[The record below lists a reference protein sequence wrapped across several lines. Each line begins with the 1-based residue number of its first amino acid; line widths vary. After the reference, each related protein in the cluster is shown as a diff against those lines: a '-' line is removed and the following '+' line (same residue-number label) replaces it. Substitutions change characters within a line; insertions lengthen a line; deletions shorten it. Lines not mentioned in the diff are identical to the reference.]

1 MTDVIFYGVAGD
13 TDGGHHFYERSG
25 STVCMADR
33 PSLPVEVSR
42 AEMVDARWCFSA
54 PVLGDLPFVD
64 RQPQGRGFIHR
75 VAEWTV
81 ISWWDRSGDFRMGSN
96 AVFFVRGYHQWTEAL
111 RHAREAFPREMRR
124 MEAAYSIGLA
134 GADLPDPG
142 DGPAAAVEVVVC
154 REVERLRSLPPD
166 IQTEVRRRMGW
177 VDAPHIQP
185 ITNA

>member
-1 MTDVIFYGVAGD
+1 MSDVIFYGVAGD
-13 TDGGHHFYERSG
+13 ADGGHQFYQRSG
-25 STVCMADR
+25 SAVCVADR
-33 PSLPVEVSR
+33 PPLPAEVSR

-54 PVLGDLPFVD
+54 PILGDRPFVD

-75 VAEWTV
+75 VAGWTV
-81 ISWWDRSGDFRMGSN
+81 ISWWDRSGDSRMGSN
-96 AVFFVRGYHQWTEAL
+96 AVFFVRGDHPWAEAL
-111 RHAREAFPREMRR
+111 RRAREAFPREMKR

-142 DGPAAAVEVVVC
+142 DDPAAAVEVVVC
-154 REVERLRSLPPD
+154 REVERLRALPPD

-185 ITNA
+185 ATNA